1 VCNICDIM
9 NICSYY
15 EMYDCSLEVEVDC
28 LVGVGFM
35 RCFVMR
41 SLKMQLWLFKYAL
54 IDWLVIFCMACVMY
68 RKDVFPWNQYCGPSS
83 IPCINRKTVCIV
95 RKGEKQIQILD
106 DY

>member
-1 VCNICDIM
+1 MVRN
-9 NICSYY
+9 Y
-15 EMYDCSLEVEVDC
+15 SLKVEVDR

-41 SLKMQLWLFKYAL
+41 SLKMQLWLLWCAL
-54 IDWLVIFCMACVMY
+54 ADWLVIFYMARAMY

-95 RKGEKQIQILD
+95 RKSEKQIQILD
-106 DY
+106 GC